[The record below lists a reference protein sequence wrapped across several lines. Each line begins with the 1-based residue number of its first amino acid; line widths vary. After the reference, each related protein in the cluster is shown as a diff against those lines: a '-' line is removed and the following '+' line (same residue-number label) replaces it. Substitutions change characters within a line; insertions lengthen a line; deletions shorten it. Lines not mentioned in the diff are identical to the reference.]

1 MIVRDVTNTRPPDQL
16 AAWLDGLG
24 EFSEIEPA
32 DAATRWGV
40 EMRIALE
47 RLHAMVGGPLV
58 IPAGQIERYQRAE
71 WTATASAPSRAKAPR
86 IEEIR
91 LHRLA
96 LVPKQGAMKEELMR
110 LWQLSENGTE
120 KTIKWLVARDLL
132 AFDRRAHGKKIWR
145 RI

>member
-1 MIVRDVTNTRPPDQL
+1 MIVRDVTNTRPPDQI

-24 EFSEIEPA
+24 SFDLLTPH
-32 DAATRWGV
+32 DAAERWGV
-40 EMRIALE
+40 ELRTALE
-47 RLHAMVGGPLV
+47 RLHIMVGGPLEV
-58 IPAGQIERYQRAE
+58 PEGHIETYRRVE

>member
-1 MIVRDVTNTRPPDQL
+1 MIVRDVTNTRPPEQI
-16 AAWLDGLG
+16 AAWLEDLG
-24 EFSEIEPA
+24 TFDLLTPH
-32 DAATRWGV
+32 DAAERWGV
-40 EMRIALE
+40 ELRTALE
-47 RLHAMVGGPLV
+47 RLHCMVGGPLEV
-58 IPAGQIERYQRAE
+58 PMGHVETYRRAE

-110 LWQLSENGTE
+110 LWQLSEDGTE

>member
-16 AAWLDGLG
+16 AEWLDGLG
-24 EFSEIEPA
+24 SFEQIEPA
-32 DAATRWGV
+32 AAAERWGV
-40 EMRIALE
+40 SIRDAME
-47 RLHAMVGGPLV
+47 RLHAMTGGPLE
-58 IPAGQIERYQRAE
+58 IPAGQIETYRRAE

-86 IEEIR
+86 IEEVR

-96 LVPKQGAMKEELMR
+96 LVPKQGATREELMR
-110 LWQLSENGTE
+110 LWSLSEEGTM
-120 KTIKWLVARDLL
+120 KTIRWLIARDLL

>member
-1 MIVRDVTNTRPPDQL
+1 MIVRDATNTRPPDQL

-24 EFSEIEPA
+24 EFEQIEPA
-32 DAATRWGV
+32 AAAERWGV
-40 EMRIALE
+40 SIRDAME

-86 IEEIR
+86 IEEVR

-96 LVPKQGAMKEELMR
+96 LVPKDGATREQLQEI
-110 LWQLSENGTE
+110 WGLSEEGTM
-120 KTIKWLVARDLL
+120 KTIRWFIARDLI
-132 AFDRRAHGKKIWR
+132 AFDRLAHGKKIWR
-145 RI
+145 RM